1 MTIVTLKDAGLLTG
15 KGSATIYRHIK
26 SGKLSKTGDGVD
38 TSELI
43 RVYGELKEIIS
54 SDKVDNSQ
62 IDKKDSARENDKLSS
77 LEREIELL
85 KKFNEEL
92 IKDKERLYEQIKDYR
107 RLIEAPVQAAPE
119 YTQTTSEI
127 ETNTV
132 ISTNKNT
139 FGERVKKFWRET
151 W

>member
-26 SGKLSKTGDGVD
+26 SGKLSKTGYGVD

-54 SDKVDNSQ
+54 SDKGDNSQ
-62 IDKKDSARENDKLSS
+62 IDKKYTVSDNDKLSS

-85 KKFNEEL
+85 RETVTELRNDKQELYTTIKFYQSMLPAPIQTTETIVTTEPKTKKKGLF
-92 IKDKERLYEQIKDYR
+92 R
-107 RLIEAPVQAAPE
+107 RL
-119 YTQTTSEI
+119 
-127 ETNTV
+127 
-132 ISTNKNT
+132 
-139 FGERVKKFWRET
+139 FW
-151 W
+151 

>member
-1 MTIVTLKDAGLLTG
+1 MTIVTLKDAGFLSG
-15 KGSATIYRHIK
+15 KGSATIYRHLK
-26 SGKLSKTGDGVD
+26 SGKLSKTGNGID

-107 RLIEAPVQAAPE
+107 RLIEGPVQAAPE

-139 FGERVKKFWRET
+139 FGERVKQFWRET

>member
-26 SGKLSKTGDGVD
+26 SGKLSKTGYGVD

-43 RVYGELKEIIS
+43 RVYGELKEIVS
-54 SDKVDNSQ
+54 TDKGDNYQ
-62 IDKKDSARENDKLSS
+62 IDKKYTVSDNDKLSG
-77 LEREIELL
+77 LEREIEVL

-92 IKDKERLYEQIKDYR
+92 IKDKERLYEQVQDYR
-107 RLIEAPVQAAPE
+107 RLITGPVQVTPE

>member
-1 MTIVTLKDAGLLTG
+1 MTIVTLKDAGFLSG
-15 KGSATIYRHIK
+15 KGSATIYRHLK
-26 SGKLSKTGDGVD
+26 SGKLSKTGNGID

-107 RLIEAPVQAAPE
+107 RLIEGPVQAAPE

>member
-1 MTIVTLKDAGLLTG
+1 MTIVTLKDAGFLSG
-15 KGSATIYRHIK
+15 KGSATIYRHLK
-26 SGKLSKTGDGVD
+26 SGKLSKTGNGID

-62 IDKKDSARENDKLSS
+62 IDKKDSAMENDKLSS

-139 FGERVKKFWRET
+139 FRERVKQFWRET